1 MFSSVS
7 GATLS
12 TPLHTEL
19 TQFQASLT
27 EYGLAPL
34 WEVMRDL
41 APREPQPVAAPAIW
55 RAECLREQAHTAGR
69 LITAERAERRVIILE
84 NPAFKGRS
92 QITTSLY
99 AGVQLI
105 LPGEIAPTHR
115 HTASA
120 LRLIMEGVGG
130 YTIVDGE
137 KVAMHRGDFVI
148 TPSWSLHDHGAEGEQ
163 PVMWLDGLDV
173 PIVNLLN
180 AAFSEDGP
188 KGGQVITKP
197 LGDSV
202 ARYAS
207 GLVPVN
213 YYPRGSGSPIFWY
226 PYRRTREALYQMS
239 LAAELDPAEGIRSA
253 FVDPTT
259 GKSPIRTMGAFMQFL
274 PLGFTGSQIRSTD
287 GTVYAVVEGQGRIEV
302 GDHTWDVKPNDVFI
316 IPSWVWHRVSAA
328 SDLILFSF
336 SDRPLQQQ
344 LGFWRE
350 ERAAL

>member
-1 MFSSVS
+1 M
-7 GATLS
+7 S
-12 TPLHTEL
+12 TSIDTEL
-19 TQFQASLT
+19 TQFHASLAA
-27 EYGLAPL
+27 EGLAPL

-41 APREPQPVAAPAIW
+41 APREPRPVAKPAIW
-55 RAECLREQAHTAGR
+55 RAECLRENVLTAGR

-84 NPAFKGRS
+84 NPALKGRS

-120 LRLIMEGVGG
+120 LRLIMEGEGG

-137 KVAMHRGDFVI
+137 KVEMHRGDFVI
-148 TPSWSLHDHGAEGEQ
+148 TPTWSLHDHGAEGDQ

-180 AAFSEDGP
+180 AGFAEDGAQ
-188 KGGQVITKP
+188 GRQAVTKP
-197 LGDSV
+197 IGDSV
-202 ARYAS
+202 SRYAS
-207 GLVPVN
+207 GLIPVN
-213 YYPRGSGSPIFWY
+213 YQPRGSTSPIFWY
-226 PYRRTREALYQMS
+226 PYRRIREALYQMC
-239 LAAELDPAEGIRSA
+239 LAGEFDPAEGIRSA

-259 GKSPIRTMGAFMQFL
+259 GQSPIRTMGAFMQLL
-274 PLGFTGSQIRSTD
+274 PAGFDGNQIRSTD
-287 GTVYAVVEGQGRIEV
+287 GTVYAVVEGRGRIKV
-302 GDHTWDVKPNDVFI
+302 GDESWDVKPNDIFV
-316 IPSWVWHRVSAA
+316 IPSWVWHQVSAA
-328 SDLILFSF
+328 EDLILFSF

-350 ERAAL
+350 ERAAV